1 MCCCCFCSF
10 NCALFFFFSF
20 FSLCQSFT
28 SFRITNINCVMGK
41 HCFGHFICLCVFLF
55 LFFNILSEVLILA
68 VSWANNVLVIVYVCF
83 FWCFFIC
90 SVALISKGKL
100 LNAVILSVTGQMPV

>member
-1 MCCCCFCSF
+1 M
-10 NCALFFFFSF
+10 
-20 FSLCQSFT
+20 
-28 SFRITNINCVMGK
+28 MGK

-83 FWCFFIC
+83 FVCFFIC

>member
-1 MCCCCFCSF
+1 
-10 NCALFFFFSF
+10 
-20 FSLCQSFT
+20 
-28 SFRITNINCVMGK
+28 MGK

-68 VSWANNVLVIVYVCF
+68 VSWANNVLVIVCVCF
-83 FWCFFIC
+83 FFIC

-100 LNAVILSVTGQMPV
+100 LNAIILSVTGQMPVSSPILVKVK